1 MAIVFHEETRQ
12 FHLYNEQI
20 SNVLTV
26 LPNGEIGSLYYGKRI
41 HDRDD
46 FSYLLELSFRP
57 LVMGMST
64 NEMFSLE
71 NTRQE
76 YPSFGTTDP
85 RTPAYE
91 ITFSNGSRICHFE
104 YETHNIYAGKKPL
117 NGLPATYVEEDSQ
130 ADSLEIFLTD
140 PLTNLK
146 LVLNYTIYAD
156 YPVITRSVKFVN
168 DGNEKVVLDR
178 ALSLNLDLPDTNYEW
193 MQFSGAWARERIPV
207 TKKLDCGIT
216 SIESKRGHSSA
227 NHNPFVIIK
236 RPATTEHAGEA
247 IGFSFVYS
255 GNFIALA
262 EGDTYGAL
270 RFMMGINPTGFSW
283 ELSCGEEFQ
292 TPEVVM
298 VYSHKGLNNLSQ
310 TYHKLFRKFLSRG
323 EWKEKDRPILL
334 NNWEATGMTFDEES
348 ILKIASKG
356 KEAGVELFVL
366 DDGWFGARDDDH
378 AGLGDWY
385 VNTKKLPNGIKGLAE
400 KINAMGLKFGLWFEP
415 EMVNA
420 DSDLYRAH
428 PDWVLSVPGRD
439 KSLGRHQMVLDFSKP
454 EVVDNIYHQMY
465 DILSDANI
473 EYVKWDMNRSISECF
488 SQNMPANEQ
497 GKVYHKYIL
506 GVYSLYER
514 LTSDFP
520 HILFESCASGG
531 ARFDAGLLYYAPQT
545 WCSDDT
551 DGFERMRIQYGTS
564 YGYPISSIGA
574 HVSETPNQQTGR
586 SVSLETRANV
596 ACFGTFGYELDLN
609 HMSVEEFELVKEQIV
624 FMKEKRHL
632 IQNGSFYR
640 ISSPDESNY
649 VSWMVVSEDKS
660 EALIFYSKIMAR
672 ANDGAKRLYLHGLE
686 ENTKYK
692 IEGREFYGDE
702 LMNAGIIISDNV
714 EECPKVR
721 GDFVSHLIYVT
732 K

>member
-168 DGNEKVVLDR
+168 DGNETVVLDR

-520 HILFESCASGG
+520 HILFEC
-531 ARFDAGLLYYAPQT
+531 
-545 WCSDDT
+545 
-551 DGFERMRIQYGTS
+551 TS
-564 YGYPISSIGA
+564 
-574 HVSETPNQQTGR
+574 
-586 SVSLETRANV
+586 
-596 ACFGTFGYELDLN
+596 
-609 HMSVEEFELVKEQIV
+609 K
-624 FMKEKRHL
+624 
-632 IQNGSFYR
+632 GS
-640 ISSPDESNY
+640 
-649 VSWMVVSEDKS
+649 
-660 EALIFYSKIMAR
+660 
-672 ANDGAKRLYLHGLE
+672 
-686 ENTKYK
+686 
-692 IEGREFYGDE
+692 
-702 LMNAGIIISDNV
+702 
-714 EECPKVR
+714 
-721 GDFVSHLIYVT
+721 
-732 K
+732 